1 MRYFSVRLL
10 ALAVAFVAGWLFS
23 NEVRAPRYDELSVAV
38 WAAFTLVGVVL
49 MALGGR

>member
-1 MRYFSVRLL
+1 MFSARMM

-23 NEVRAPRYDELSVAV
+23 NEVKAPLYDAV
-38 WAAFTLVGVVL
+38 SLQVWMGAIALGAVL